1 MEDINLR
8 NYAYLGDA
16 VWELY
21 IREKTILQTNNA
33 KKLHQM
39 TTNLVKTSKQY
50 TLLHFLEPYLTEEEN
65 ELVNARNDFFNRRI
79 VRDFSRHLAE
89 TAGVPKLVAEVS
101 AKLDALFAKQNVLSL
116 RRAVHYAEAKP
127 VGSVLCDNFERVGRI
142 AEAL

>member
-33 KKLHQM
+33 KKLHQI

-50 TLLHFLEPYLTEEEN
+50 ALLHFLESHLTEEEN
-65 ELVNARNDFFNRRI
+65 ELVRRARNLPIPIGRRNI
-79 VRDFSRHLAE
+79 QHEYRCA
-89 TAGVPKLVAEVS
+89 TA
-101 AKLDALFAKQNVLSL
+101 F
-116 RRAVHYAEAKP
+116 
-127 VGSVLCDNFERVGRI
+127 
-142 AEAL
+142 EALIGWWHLNDNKRLTEILTLLEDNNFYEM